1 MSYRKITV
9 DGKEYEYT
17 IGRTHVKVKGVGVW
31 PKEEV
36 GEITVR
42 TYGCDCG
49 CYPDE
54 DVVYSREEF
63 DGLTTE
69 KGFVPSYSIRVKPS
83 HIADKVRSLT

>member
-36 GEITVR
+36 GEKTARICECCGEPVDTIYSEEKLSEHDYTYRIHPRNIT
-42 TYGCDCG
+42 D
-49 CYPDE
+49 
-54 DVVYSREEF
+54 
-63 DGLTTE
+63 
-69 KGFVPSYSIRVKPS
+69 KIR
-83 HIADKVRSLT
+83 KVA